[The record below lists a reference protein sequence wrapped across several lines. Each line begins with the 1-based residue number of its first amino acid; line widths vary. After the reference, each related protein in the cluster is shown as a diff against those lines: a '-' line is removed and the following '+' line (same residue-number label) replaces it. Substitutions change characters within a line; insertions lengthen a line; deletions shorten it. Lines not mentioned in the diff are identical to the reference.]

1 MPVIPTTIPNT
12 PINKLSCSMM
22 VPGKDTP
29 CLHYIPLEEGV
40 AGLCDCSDKFVCDE
54 ALKSKLPKLSHSA
67 VNVWMRC
74 KMEYYYSQILGISAK
89 ENALPIPMKMGKVW
103 DKFME
108 NDPNTDY
115 TSMCERLGLDD
126 RDKAKLSALMAA
138 FEDIGIERVKGIPQ
152 LQVKSIIS
160 NHTVIGYIDNGL
172 TDGFEEFK
180 LSTNPKYYQIMGKI
194 YHQCGT
200 YFMADPS
207 FEYVDMKITQVPL
220 LRTGSGQYAEETPE
234 QFRDRIYYDILSRPA
249 YYFIG
254 YDLNTK
260 KWGKRFYRNEFPLEY
275 LEKQYRWV
283 FQEIRDTIDRGS
295 WYRNDHSCEDPYLC
309 MYSDICKTGVMSNV
323 IYEYRNKGDVLL
335 RV

>member
-1 MPVIPTTIPNT
+1 MNNT
-12 PINKLSCSMM
+12 PIHRLQCNML
-22 VPGKDTP
+22 VPGKNTP

-40 AGLCDCSDKFVCDE
+40 AGLCDLSEKFLCDE

-74 KMEYYYSQILGISAK
+74 KMEYYYSQILGISAR
-89 ENALPIPMKMGKVW
+89 ESLLPIPMKIGKVW

-115 TSMCERLGLDD
+115 KALCDRLEIEPRER
-126 RDKAKLSALMAA
+126 AKLQALMRA

-152 LQVKSIIS
+152 LQVRAIID
-160 NHTVIGYIDNGL
+160 NHTVHGYIDNGL
-172 TDGFEEFK
+172 SDGFEEFK
-180 LSTNPKYYQIMGKI
+180 LSSNPVYYQKIGKI

-200 YFMADPS
+200 YFLADPS

-220 LRTGSGQYAEETPE
+220 LRTGSGQYAEESIE
-234 QFRDRIYYDILSRPA
+234 DFQSRIYYDILSRPA
-249 YYFIG
+249 HYFIG
-254 YDLNTK
+254 YDMNTR
-260 KWGKRFYRNEFPLEY
+260 KWGKRYYRHEFPLEY
-275 LEKQYRWV
+275 IEKQYRWV

-295 WYRNDHSCEDPYLC
+295 WYRNDHSCDDPYTC
-309 MYSDICKTGVMSNV
+309 MYQALCRTGVMSNT
-323 IYEYRNKGDVLL
+323 IYEYRDKEEVLL